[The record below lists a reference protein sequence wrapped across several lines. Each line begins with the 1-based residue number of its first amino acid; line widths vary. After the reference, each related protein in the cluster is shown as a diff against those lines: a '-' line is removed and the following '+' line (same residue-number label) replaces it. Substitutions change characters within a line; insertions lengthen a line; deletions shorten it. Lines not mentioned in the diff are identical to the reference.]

1 MKSLEGMD
9 LYCQNLQLS
18 FSILNIASSPVQEDG
33 REQLPENAS
42 EMLELMLEAC
52 RKAADIVEARR
63 YIPAVRRNALIANSH
78 NFTLHPEGP
87 FCSGKGE
94 VLMNPKSKGHVRVH
108 LQ

>member
-1 MKSLEGMD
+1 MKSLEGIE

-18 FSILNIASSPVQEDG
+18 FSILNIAASPVQEDG

-63 YIPAVRRNALIANSH
+63 YIPALRRNALVANSH

-87 FCSGKGE
+87 FCSGKWE
-94 VLMNPKSKGHVRVH
+94 VFLNAQCKGHVHLH